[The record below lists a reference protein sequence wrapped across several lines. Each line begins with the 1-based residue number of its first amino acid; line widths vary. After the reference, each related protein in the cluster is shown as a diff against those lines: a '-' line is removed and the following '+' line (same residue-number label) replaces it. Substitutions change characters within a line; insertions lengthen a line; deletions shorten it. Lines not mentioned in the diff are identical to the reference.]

1 MTDPA
6 PTETPHPPYLAA
18 ALTGAAVLGVYLA
31 TLAPTTAFWD
41 TSEYIAA
48 AKVLGIPHP
57 PGNPL
62 FTLMA
67 HVFGLLPIVAGYAQR
82 INIFAALTSAAA
94 AAFLFLVAER
104 WLRRIVPVTWAR
116 YAAAF
121 AGTFV
126 GAMSWTVWNQSTV
139 NEKVY
144 TISLFSIALILWLVV
159 RWADEPDS
167 PRRDR
172 WLVLIMYLAA
182 LTSTNHMMGVLVMPA
197 VGVYVLWTDWR
208 VLLKPWLWGA
218 AVGAIVV
225 GISVNYLYLPIRAGQ
240 YPPINEGEP
249 VGFFSEALSDVL
261 NRVQYQKPSVS
272 MRQADLGS
280 QLANYA
286 QYWGW
291 QFARD
296 WGRLGAVFT
305 GLFTVLGVGGLVAFW
320 RSSRRTG
327 LTLAALFFTLIPLLI
342 WYLNFKYGFSMHP
355 DQPDLAREVRERD
368 YFFVASF
375 MAFGLLVS
383 GGIGALMRTIAD
395 AVPGDEG
402 RGWLMASPVLLLAAV
417 PLFGNMASAS
427 RARETSARDFAV
439 DLLESVEPYGILIV
453 AGDNDTFPLWY
464 AQEVEQV
471 RQDVTIANL
480 SLMNT
485 RWHLRQLRRRETPTF
500 DPSRSIGLWKQGAWP
515 KPTEPVLSLS
525 LEELDALPEYQ
536 QVPKGSGIKFDNL
549 TLYFGSE
556 VLMLQDLAALALIR
570 QNIGKRPIHFSWST
584 GSYPDQTFGLSDN
597 LVSQGFVR
605 KLMPTKVAT
614 NDSIV
619 SSPVVGFM
627 DLPRTEALMWN
638 DYHWRSAA
646 RERPFGWIDPP
657 SGSILQLYGVMYHA
671 LAATLRDRGDSTSAQ
686 RADSIANA
694 VRKQVSGNF

>member
-1 MTDPA
+1 MTDPV
-6 PTETPHPPYLAA
+6 PTENPHPPYLPA

-67 HVFGLLPIVAGYAQR
+67 HVFGLLPVAASYAAR
-82 INIFAALTSAAA
+82 INIFSALTSAFAA
-94 AAFLFLVAER
+94 TFLFLVAER
-104 WLRRIVPVTWAR
+104 WLRYIVPVTWAR
-116 YAAAF
+116 HAAAF

-126 GAMSWTVWNQSTV
+126 GATSWTVWNQSTV

-159 RWADEPDS
+159 RWADEPES

-182 LTSTNHMMGVLVMPA
+182 LTSTNHMMGVLVLPA
-197 VGVYVLWTDWR
+197 VGIYVLWTDWR

-218 AVGAIVV
+218 AIGAVLV
-225 GISVNYLYLPIRAGQ
+225 GISVNYLYLPIRAAQ

-249 VGFFSEALSDVL
+249 IGFFSDALSDVL
-261 NRVQYQKPSVS
+261 NRVQYQKPSVGN
-272 MRQADLGS
+272 RQADLSS

-305 GLFTVLGVGGLVAFW
+305 GLFTVLGLGGLLAFW

-327 LTLAALFFTLIPLLI
+327 LALAALFFTLIPLLI
-342 WYLNFKYGFSMHP
+342 WYLNFKYGYSMHP
-355 DQPDLAREVRERD
+355 EQPDLAREVRERD

-375 MAFGLLVS
+375 MVFGLLVA
-383 GGIGALMRTIAD
+383 GGIGALMRSIAD
-395 AVPGDEG
+395 AVPGERG

-427 RARETSARDFAV
+427 RAHETSARDFAI
-439 DLLESVEPYGILIV
+439 DLLESVEPYGILVV

-464 AQEVEQV
+464 AQEVEHV
-471 RQDVTIANL
+471 RPDVTIANL

-500 DPSRSIGLWKQGAWP
+500 DSTASIPLWRTGTWTR
-515 KPTEPVLSLS
+515 PTEPVLGLS
-525 LEELDALPEYQ
+525 IEELDALPEYQ
-536 QVPKGSGIKFDNL
+536 QVPKGSGIKFDSL
-549 TLYFGSE
+549 TLRFGSE
-556 VLMLQDLAALALIR
+556 VLMLQDLATLALIR
-570 QNIGKRPIHFSWST
+570 QNMGKRSIHFSWST

-605 KLMPTKVAT
+605 KLMPTRVMP

-619 SSPVVGFM
+619 ESPVVGFM
-627 DLPRTEALMWN
+627 DLPRTQALMWN
-638 DYHWRSAA
+638 SYHWQSAA
-646 RERPFGWIDPP
+646 RDRPFGWIDPP
-657 SGSILQLYGVMYHA
+657 SGTILQLYSVMYHA
-671 LAATLRDRGDSTSAQ
+671 LATTLRAKGDSTHAQ
-686 RADSIANA
+686 RADSIANS
-694 VRKQVSGNF
+694 VRKQVSGSF